1 MEITNYFD
9 KTTTNKRQLS
19 EQSNNGEEPKK
30 LREEGSQT
38 DSGDVWDDVFLVG
51 LPSDQAN
58 SAMIQYMKR
67 FEAQLKD
74 LHNTAEQT
82 KNSQIKGE
90 EHLRE
95 LTKFIEFANNRFDE
109 YEKEKKEKDELI
121 KNLRKDVND
130 MAGIIDNLSLGLDRP
145 EQYSRQNCLLLHNIP
160 ETSNENTD
168 DLVIKTVNEELLE
181 AITINEIDGSHRL
194 GKSQAGKIRP
204 VIVKFARYHTRNK
217 LFRKKKLLKG
227 KQVSITESLTK
238 RRMAELKEAREKHGF
253 HDVWTS
259 DGKIMYKDNSDNKIK
274 VFYD

>member
-9 KTTTNKRQLS
+9 KATTNKRELT

-74 LHNTAEQT
+74 LHNTTEQT

-121 KNLRKDVND
+121 KILRKDVND
-130 MAGIIDNLSLGLDRP
+130 MAGIIDNPSLGLDRQ
-145 EQYSRQNCLLLHNIP
+145 EQYSRRNCLLLNNIP

-181 AITINEIDGSHRL
+181 AITINEIDRSRRL

-204 VIVKFARYHTRNK
+204 AIVKFSRYHTRNK
-217 LFRKKKLLKG
+217 IFRKKKLLKG

-238 RRMAELKEAREKHGF
+238 KRMAELKEGREKHGF

-259 DGKIMYKDNSDNKIK
+259 NGKILYKDNSDNKIK

>member
-1 MEITNYFD
+1 MEITDYFD

-19 EQSNNGEEPKK
+19 EQSNNGKEPKK

-74 LHNTAEQT
+74 LHNTTEQT

-90 EHLRE
+90 ERLRE

-121 KNLRKDVND
+121 KNLLKDVND
-130 MAGIIDNLSLGLDRP
+130 MAGIIDNLSLGLDRQ
-145 EQYSRQNCLLLHNIP
+145 EQYSRRNCLLLHNIP

-168 DLVIKTVNEELLE
+168 DLVIKTINEELLE
-181 AITINEIDGSHRL
+181 AITINEIDRSHRL

-217 LFRKKKLLKG
+217 IFRKKKLLKG

-259 DGKIMYKDNSDNKIK
+259 DGKILYKDNSDNKIK

>member
-1 MEITNYFD
+1 MEITDYFD

-19 EQSNNGEEPKK
+19 EQSNNGEESKK

-74 LHNTAEQT
+74 LHNTTEQT

-130 MAGIIDNLSLGLDRP
+130 MAGISDNLSLCLDRQ
-145 EQYSRQNCLLLHNIP
+145 EQYSRRNCLLLHNIP

-181 AITINEIDGSHRL
+181 AITINEIDISHRL

-217 LFRKKKLLKG
+217 IFRKKKLLKG

-238 RRMAELKEAREKHGF
+238 RSMAELKEAREKHGF

-259 DGKIMYKDNSDNKIK
+259 GGKILYKDNSDNKIK

>member
-9 KTTTNKRQLS
+9 KTNTNKRQLS
-19 EQSNNGEEPKK
+19 EQSNNGEEPRK

-74 LHNTAEQT
+74 LHNTTEQT

-130 MAGIIDNLSLGLDRP
+130 MAGIIDNLSLGLDRQ
-145 EQYSRQNCLLLHNIP
+145 EQYSRRNCLLLHNIP

-181 AITINEIDGSHRL
+181 AITINEIDRSHRL

-217 LFRKKKLLKG
+217 IFRKKKLLKG
-227 KQVSITESLTK
+227 KQVSITENLTK

-259 DGKIMYKDNSDNKIK
+259 DGKILYKDNSDNKIK
-274 VFYD
+274 VLYD

>member
-19 EQSNNGEEPKK
+19 EQSNNDEEPKK

-38 DSGDVWDDVFLVG
+38 DSGDVWDDEFLVG

-74 LHNTAEQT
+74 LHNTTEQT
-82 KNSQIKGE
+82 KNSQIKGK

-130 MAGIIDNLSLGLDRP
+130 MVGIIDNLSLGLDRQ
-145 EQYSRQNCLLLHNIP
+145 EQYSRRNCLLLHNIH

-181 AITINEIDGSHRL
+181 AKAINKIDRSHRL
-194 GKSQAGKIRP
+194 GKSQAHKIRP
-204 VIVKFARYHTRNK
+204 VIVKLARYHTRNK
-217 LFRKKKLLKG
+217 IFRKKKLLKG

-259 DGKIMYKDNSDNKIK
+259 DGKILYKDNSDNKIK

>member
-1 MEITNYFD
+1 MEITDYFD

-74 LHNTAEQT
+74 LHNTTEQT

-90 EHLRE
+90 EHLQE
-95 LTKFIEFANNRFDE
+95 LTKFIEFANNRFEE

-130 MAGIIDNLSLGLDRP
+130 MAGIIDNLSLGLDRQ
-145 EQYSRQNCLLLHNIP
+145 EQYSRRNCLLLHNIP

-181 AITINEIDGSHRL
+181 AITINEIDRSHRL

-217 LFRKKKLLKG
+217 IFRKKKLLKG

-259 DGKIMYKDNSDNKIK
+259 DGKILYKDNSDNKIK

>member
-38 DSGDVWDDVFLVG
+38 DSGDVWDDVFLLG

-74 LHNTAEQT
+74 LHNTTEQT
-82 KNSQIKGE
+82 KNNQIKGE
-90 EHLRE
+90 GHLQE

-109 YEKEKKEKDELI
+109 YKKEKKEKDELI

-130 MAGIIDNLSLGLDRP
+130 MAGIIDNLSLGLDRQ
-145 EQYSRQNCLLLHNIP
+145 EQYSRRNCLLLHNIP
-160 ETSNENTD
+160 ETSNENTN

-181 AITINEIDGSHRL
+181 AITINEIDRSHRL

-217 LFRKKKLLKG
+217 IFRKKKLLKG

-253 HDVWTS
+253 HDMWTS
-259 DGKIMYKDNSDNKIK
+259 DGKILYKDNFDNKIK

>member
-58 SAMIQYMKR
+58 SAMMQYMKR

-74 LHNTAEQT
+74 LHNTTEQT

-130 MAGIIDNLSLGLDRP
+130 MAGIIDNLSLGLDRQ
-145 EQYSRQNCLLLHNIP
+145 EQYSRRNCLLLHNIP

-181 AITINEIDGSHRL
+181 AITINEIDRSHRL

-217 LFRKKKLLKG
+217 IFRKKKLLKG

-259 DGKIMYKDNSDNKIK
+259 DGKIRYKDNSDNKIK

>member
-74 LHNTAEQT
+74 LHNTTEQT

-90 EHLRE
+90 EHLPE

-130 MAGIIDNLSLGLDRP
+130 MAGIIDNLSLGLDRQ
-145 EQYSRQNCLLLHNIP
+145 EQYSRRNCLLLHNIP

-168 DLVIKTVNEELLE
+168 DLVIKTVNEELLQ
-181 AITINEIDGSHRL
+181 AITINEIDRSHRL
-194 GKSQAGKIRP
+194 RKSQADKIRP
-204 VIVKFARYHTRNK
+204 VKFIIPEIK
-217 LFRKKKLLKG
+217 FLERK
-227 KQVSITESLTK
+227 S
-238 RRMAELKEAREKHGF
+238 F
-253 HDVWTS
+253 
-259 DGKIMYKDNSDNKIK
+259 
-274 VFYD
+274 

>member
-1 MEITNYFD
+1 MKITNYFD

-30 LREEGSQT
+30 LIEEGSQT

-74 LHNTAEQT
+74 LHNTTEQT

-130 MAGIIDNLSLGLDRP
+130 MAGIIDNLSLGLDRQ
-145 EQYSRQNCLLLHNIP
+145 EQYSRRNCLLLHNIP

-181 AITINEIDGSHRL
+181 AITINETDRSHRL

-204 VIVKFARYHTRNK
+204 VVVKFARYHTRNK
-217 LFRKKKLLKG
+217 IFRKKKLLKG

-253 HDVWTS
+253 HDVWTG
-259 DGKIMYKDNSDNKIK
+259 DGKILYKDNSDNKIK

>member
-19 EQSNNGEEPKK
+19 DQSNNGEEPKK

-74 LHNTAEQT
+74 LHNTTEQT

-130 MAGIIDNLSLGLDRP
+130 MAGIIDNLSLGLDRQ
-145 EQYSRQNCLLLHNIP
+145 EQYSRRNCLLLHNIP

-181 AITINEIDGSHRL
+181 AITINEIDRSHRL

-217 LFRKKKLLKG
+217 IFRKKKLLKG

-259 DGKIMYKDNSDNKIK
+259 DGKILYKDNSDNKIK

>member
-1 MEITNYFD
+1 MEITNYFE

-58 SAMIQYMKR
+58 SAVIQYMKR

-74 LHNTAEQT
+74 LHNTTEQT
-82 KNSQIKGE
+82 KNSQTKGE

-109 YEKEKKEKDELI
+109 YEKERKEKDELI

-130 MAGIIDNLSLGLDRP
+130 MAGIIDNLSLGLDRQ
-145 EQYSRQNCLLLHNIP
+145 EQYSRRNRLLLHNIP

-181 AITINEIDGSHRL
+181 AITINEINRSHRL

-217 LFRKKKLLKG
+217 IFRKKKLLKG

-253 HDVWTS
+253 HDV
-259 DGKIMYKDNSDNKIK
+259 
-274 VFYD
+274 

>member
-1 MEITNYFD
+1 MNYFYIGNIVLYITVMEITNYFD

-19 EQSNNGEEPKK
+19 EQSNNGEEQKK

-38 DSGDVWDDVFLVG
+38 NSRDFWDDVFLVG
-51 LPSDQAN
+51 LLSDKAN

-74 LHNTAEQT
+74 LHNTTEHT

-95 LTKFIEFANNRFDE
+95 LTKFTEFANNRFDE

-130 MAGIIDNLSLGLDRP
+130 MAGIINNLSLGLDRQ
-145 EQYSRQNCLLLHNIP
+145 EQYSRRNCLLLHNIP

-168 DLVIKTVNEELLE
+168 DLVIKTVNEELFE
-181 AITINEIDGSHRL
+181 AITINEIDRSHRL
-194 GKSQAGKIRP
+194 GKFQAGKIRP

-217 LFRKKKLLKG
+217 IFRKKKL
-227 KQVSITESLTK
+227 
-238 RRMAELKEAREKHGF
+238 
-253 HDVWTS
+253 
-259 DGKIMYKDNSDNKIK
+259 
-274 VFYD
+274 

>member
-1 MEITNYFD
+1 MEITDYFD

-19 EQSNNGEEPKK
+19 EQSNNGEESKK

-74 LHNTAEQT
+74 LHNTTEQT

-130 MAGIIDNLSLGLDRP
+130 MAGIIDNLSLGLDRQ
-145 EQYSRQNCLLLHNIP
+145 EQYSRRNCLLLH
-160 ETSNENTD
+160 NENTD

-181 AITINEIDGSHRL
+181 AITINEIDRSHRL

-217 LFRKKKLLKG
+217 ILRKKKLLKG

-259 DGKIMYKDNSDNKIK
+259 GCKILYKDNSDNKIK

>member
-74 LHNTAEQT
+74 LHNTTEQT

-130 MAGIIDNLSLGLDRP
+130 MAGIVDNLSLGLDRQ
-145 EQYSRQNCLLLHNIP
+145 EQYSRRNCLLLHNIP

-181 AITINEIDGSHRL
+181 AITINEIDRSHRL

-217 LFRKKKLLKG
+217 IFRKKKLLKG

-259 DGKIMYKDNSDNKIK
+259 DGKILYKDNSDNKIK

>member
-74 LHNTAEQT
+74 LHNTTEQT

-130 MAGIIDNLSLGLDRP
+130 MAGIIDNLSLGLDRQ
-145 EQYSRQNCLLLHNIP
+145 EQYSRRNCLLLHNIP

-181 AITINEIDGSHRL
+181 AITINEIDRSHRL

-204 VIVKFARYHTRNK
+204 VIVKFARFHTRNK
-217 LFRKKKLLKG
+217 IFRKKKLLKG

-259 DGKIMYKDNSDNKIK
+259 DGKILYKDNSDNKIK

>member
-1 MEITNYFD
+1 MEITDYFD

-74 LHNTAEQT
+74 LHNTTEQT

-95 LTKFIEFANNRFDE
+95 LTKFIEFANNRFEE

-130 MAGIIDNLSLGLDRP
+130 MAGIIDNLSLGLDRQ
-145 EQYSRQNCLLLHNIP
+145 EQYSRRNCLLLHNIP

-181 AITINEIDGSHRL
+181 AITINEIDRSHRL

-217 LFRKKKLLKG
+217 IFRKKKLLKG

-259 DGKIMYKDNSDNKIK
+259 DGKILYKDNSDNKIK

>member
-1 MEITNYFD
+1 MEITNYFN
-9 KTTTNKRQLS
+9 KATTNKRQLS

-38 DSGDVWDDVFLVG
+38 DSGNVWDDVFLVG

-74 LHNTAEQT
+74 LHNTTEQT

-90 EHLRE
+90 EQLRE

-130 MAGIIDNLSLGLDRP
+130 MAGIIDNLSLGLDRQ
-145 EQYSRQNCLLLHNIP
+145 EQYSRRNCLLLHNIP

-181 AITINEIDGSHRL
+181 AITINEIDRSHRL

-217 LFRKKKLLKG
+217 IFRKKKLLKG

-238 RRMAELKEAREKHGF
+238 RRMAELKEAQEKHGF

-259 DGKIMYKDNSDNKIK
+259 DGKILYKDNSDNKIK

>member
-67 FEAQLKD
+67 FEAQLND
-74 LHNTAEQT
+74 LHNTTEQT

-95 LTKFIEFANNRFDE
+95 LTKFIEFAINRFDE

-130 MAGIIDNLSLGLDRP
+130 MAGIIDNLSLGLDRQ
-145 EQYSRQNCLLLHNIP
+145 EQYSRRNCLLLHNIP

-168 DLVIKTVNEELLE
+168 DLVMKTVNEELLE
-181 AITINEIDGSHRL
+181 AITINEIDRSHRL

-217 LFRKKKLLKG
+217 IFRKKKLLKG
-227 KQVSITESLTK
+227 KQFSITESLTK

-259 DGKIMYKDNSDNKIK
+259 DGKILYKDNSDNKIK